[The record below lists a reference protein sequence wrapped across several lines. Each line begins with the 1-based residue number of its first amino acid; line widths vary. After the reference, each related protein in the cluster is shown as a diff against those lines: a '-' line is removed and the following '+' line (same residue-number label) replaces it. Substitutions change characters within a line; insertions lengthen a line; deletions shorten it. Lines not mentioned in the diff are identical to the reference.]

1 MNDMN
6 GTRTICL
13 CCGEGWAIAEVAED
27 DGRRF
32 IRRGCLIG
40 ACPACGG
47 TRPPALDP
55 ERRRMLDTFAG
66 LAAACGE
73 DLGAFG
79 WFLEVF
85 KVI

>member
-1 MNDMN
+1 MNEMN

-13 CCGEGWAIAEVAED
+13 CCGKEWAIAEVAED
-27 DGRRF
+27 DGKRF

-47 TRPPALDP
+47 TRPERLAED
-55 ERRRMLDTFAG
+55 ERRRLDTFSG

-73 DLGAFG
+73 DLEAFG